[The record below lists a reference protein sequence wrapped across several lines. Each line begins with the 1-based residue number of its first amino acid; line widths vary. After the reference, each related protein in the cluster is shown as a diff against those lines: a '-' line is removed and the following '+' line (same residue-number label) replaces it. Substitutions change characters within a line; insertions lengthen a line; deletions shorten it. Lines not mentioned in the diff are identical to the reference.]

1 MTEQKRQTWLDRL
14 YDLRRDNPG
23 SHERPHKP
31 VLLLAIM
38 DLLDRGLITD
48 NRIPLNDDLRRAFRR
63 YFEVVRQHDD
73 KPSIEN
79 PFYRLSGDGFWEL
92 LPKPGAP
99 PVYQRGKTSGTP
111 SMGALRET
119 PGRFDQGLW
128 ELLEAPHFRH
138 QLREALIGR
147 YFPEHR
153 GQLAALVA
161 APRSA
166 PEPEALKEEFQT
178 QRNAAF
184 RHTVLGIYDFRC
196 AACGIRV
203 RFTDDLTLVQA
214 AHIIPFQVSRND
226 KPNNGLALCPNH
238 HWAMDRDLIAPC
250 PDPAHTA
257 PGIWKVSGRLDSR
270 IEGQKDLLD
279 LADRPVIEPK
289 EKIFYPAEDSLRW
302 REQRLSTKY

>member
-1 MTEQKRQTWLDRL
+1 MAQAQQTWLDRL

-38 DLLDRGLITD
+38 DLLDRALICE
-48 NRIPLNDDLRRAFRR
+48 NRIPLSPDLTKAFRR

-73 KPSIEN
+73 RPSIEN

-99 PVYQRGKTSGTP
+99 PVYQRGNTSGTP

-128 ELLEAPHFRH
+128 TLLEDPHSRH
-138 QLREALIGR
+138 QLREALVGR

-153 GQLAALVA
+153 DQLAALAA
-161 APRSA
+161 APRPA

-184 RHTVLGIYDFRC
+184 RHKVLSVYDFTC
-196 AACGIRV
+196 AACGLRV
-203 RFTDDLTLVQA
+203 NLRDGFSLVEA
-214 AHIIPFQVSRND
+214 AQVKS
-226 KPNNGLALCPNH
+226 
-238 HWAMDRDLIAPC
+238 
-250 PDPAHTA
+250 
-257 PGIWKVSGRLDSR
+257 
-270 IEGQKDLLD
+270 
-279 LADRPVIEPK
+279 
-289 EKIFYPAEDSLRW
+289 
-302 REQRLSTKY
+302 